1 MNTPPMHTPSPDQEP
16 NAVGPGRSFGRS
28 AGMLLAGLL
37 LALVLVLV
45 AAGLA
50 AWHSS
55 AVQLRLL
62 RAVPG
67 LSLDGVQGRLTGG
80 PLVIDRLRWQG
91 AGTSVEVDDLRWQD
105 AVWRWRP
112 HAGAWLGLD
121 LAQARARAVRVD
133 RTPAPATPSTPP
145 AAPTSLPSP
154 VALTAAGLQ
163 IDSISLDG
171 TSLLTALAADLKI
184 GADGGATHRIE
195 HFSLLRGELQVKG
208 DAAVGTDGALPV
220 TAALS
225 LATPSGQP
233 TAWQAQMRLR
243 GPLQRL
249 AADVDLRAESGATL
263 QAQAALMPF
272 AAWPLAA
279 LTLKAQ
285 DVDLSTLM
293 PGLPETALS
302 GTAALADVTA
312 GQALRLQVD
321 LRNAKAGAWDAG
333 RLPVRRVQGTL
344 QGRTDAPDRLVFDG
358 WTVDLG
364 GPAAGGQVT
373 LAGSWQ
379 GAQLALELQ
388 LQAVQTAQL
397 ATRAPPAAVDGQLKL
412 ELMGLALPG
421 GAAPTTAQTLSGQVT
436 ASLRGT
442 LPRPKASSRQRPP
455 PPLELRTELSFTQPA
470 DGSLTVDVT
479 QFEATAGPASTR
491 ATLDARRDTS
501 GTWALKS
508 EGQLGHMDL
517 AAWWAD
523 AMASD
528 LNGNWNADLRLP
540 SAPAASLL
548 ERLRGD
554 LQLQVRDSLMAG
566 LAVTGKASLQAADK
580 GLDVDAQLQA
590 AGNRLQLKGSP
601 GPDAGTPQWR
611 AALQAPA
618 LAALAPLVRQLPAA
632 QGWVPESG
640 AVTGTATAS
649 GQWPALRSDGEL
661 QIDDLRTAQLQL
673 RKGSLRWTFT
683 GTALDAPL
691 SLQAD
696 VSGLA
701 QAERRIDRLQA
712 SLNGSLR
719 QHTLNVRAESP
730 LRPPAWTDPVATGPA
745 AGAGAG
751 AGASSGASTVARA
764 PARAASG
771 VPGRPDDT
779 PKGSSLQIQAQGEWQ
794 PASAAGTST
803 LGAGEWRGTLSTL
816 HAGPRAAGA
825 EPWLSA
831 RDLKARLTLDA
842 QGRPAQGLLA
852 AGRLQAFGA
861 GLVWQQAQWQAA
873 ERPGQGPRITL
884 EAQLEPLALAPLLA
898 RLQPASG
905 WQGDLLIGG
914 RASVRSGETVDAD
927 IVIDSRGGDLGV
939 TVAGRPRTLGITA
952 LRVALAAH
960 NGRWELSQALT
971 GRQLGTV
978 AGSQVLQ
985 VPAGTLWPS
994 AETPLE
1000 GAVSLQVADA
1010 SVWSPWLPAGWR
1022 LGGGIHARAVL
1033 GGVLGAPTIS
1043 GDLEGQ
1049 KLLVRNI
1056 LEGIHLRDGALRVRL
1071 DQRQAV
1077 IEQAHFLGGA
1087 GGTLDVSGR
1096 VTFEGQPQVQLKLTA
1111 DSFRALD
1118 RVDRRVALSGSADLG
1133 LQDGRLAV
1141 KGNFKIDE
1149 GLIDVTASDAPS
1161 LDDDILVVGRRDAQ
1175 GKLLPV
1181 ADAAEAARQGV
1192 LAGADIDLRVAM
1204 GDALRVRGKG
1214 LDTRLTGQLRISSNE
1229 AGALVA
1235 RGVIN
1240 TAEGTYKAYGQNLAI
1255 KRGAIRFT
1263 GDLANPQLD
1272 ILALRADIDNPVGV
1286 VVSGYAIDP
1295 RVRLYSEPD
1304 LPEMD
1309 QLTWLLTGQAPQGQ
1323 GRDQSALLQRAAL
1336 ALLAGDRG
1344 ASDEGFLQRLGIDQ
1358 LGVARSDGGDTVVT
1372 IGKQLSKRLSI
1383 VYEKGL
1389 SAAAGS
1395 WALLYRIA
1403 GRTSVRART
1412 GVDNAVEVIWSW
1424 RWD

>member
-1 MNTPPMHTPSPDQEP
+1 
-16 NAVGPGRSFGRS
+16 
-28 AGMLLAGLL
+28 MLLAGLL
-37 LALVLVLV
+37 LALVLILV
-45 AAGLA
+45 GIGLA

-55 AVQLRLL
+55 TVQLRLL

-67 LSLDGVQGRLTGG
+67 LSLEGVQGRLTGG
-80 PLVIDRLRWQG
+80 PLVIERLRWQG
-91 AGTSVEVDDLRWQD
+91 AGTTVEVEDLRWQD
-105 AVWRWRP
+105 ARWQWRP

-133 RTPAPATPSTPP
+133 RTPLPATPTTPTAP
-145 AAPTSLPSP
+145 PTSLQSP

-163 IDSISLDG
+163 IGTISLDG
-171 TSLLTALAADLKI
+171 SPLLTALAADLKI
-184 GADGGATHRIE
+184 GAEGGAAHRIE
-195 HFSLLRGELQVKG
+195 HLSLVRGELQVKG
-208 DAAVGTDGALPV
+208 DAAVGTGGALPV
-220 TAALS
+220 TATLS
-225 LATPSGQP
+225 LATPTGQP
-233 TAWQAQMRLR
+233 TAWQAQMHLR
-243 GPLQRL
+243 GPLQKL
-249 AADVDLRAESGATL
+249 ATDVDLRTESGATL
-263 QAQAALMPF
+263 QAQANVMPF

-285 DVDLSTLM
+285 DVDLSMLM

-312 GQALRLQVD
+312 GQPLRLQVA
-321 LRNAKAGAWDAG
+321 LRNAKAGPWDAG
-333 RLPVRRVQGTL
+333 RLPVRSVQGTL
-344 QGRTDAPDRLVFDG
+344 QGRTDTLDRLVIDG
-358 WTVDLG
+358 WTVELG
-364 GPAAGGQVT
+364 GPSAGGQVT
-373 LAGSWQ
+373 LAGQWQ

-388 LQAVQTAQL
+388 LQAVQTAML
-397 ATRAPPAAVDGQLKL
+397 ATGAPPAAVDGQLKL

-421 GAAPTTAQTLSGQVT
+421 GNTSSTSTSPAAAKVLSGQVT
-436 ASLRGT
+436 AALRGT
-442 LPRPKASSRQRPP
+442 LPRPKAGKQQRPP
-455 PPLELRTELSFTQPA
+455 PPLELHSELSFTQPA
-470 DGSLTVDVT
+470 NGSLVVVVRKL
-479 QFEATAGPASTR
+479 EATAGAASTR
-491 ATLDARRDTS
+491 ATLDARRDTG

-508 EGQLGHMDL
+508 EGKLDHMDL
-517 AAWWAD
+517 AAWWAG

-528 LNGNWNADLRLP
+528 INGDWNADLRLP
-540 SAPAASLL
+540 AAPAATLL
-548 ERLRGD
+548 ESLRGAV
-554 LQLQVRDSLMAG
+554 QLQVRDSAMAG
-566 LAVTGKASLQAADK
+566 VPVTGKASLQAADK
-580 GLDVDAQLQA
+580 GLDIDAQLQA
-590 AGNRLQLKGSP
+590 AGNRLQLKASP
-601 GPDAGTPQWR
+601 GPDAGAPQWR

-618 LAALAPLVRQLPAA
+618 LAALAPLITQLPAA
-632 QGWVPESG
+632 RGWVPESG
-640 AVTGTATAS
+640 TVTGTATAS
-649 GQWPALRSDGEL
+649 GQWPALRSEGEL
-661 QIDDLRTAQLQL
+661 QIDDLRMPQAQV

-691 SLQAD
+691 SLEAD
-696 VSGLA
+696 FSGLS

-719 QHTLNVRAESP
+719 KHTLSVQADSP
-730 LRPPAWTDPVATGPA
+730 LRPPAWTDSVAAGPA
-745 AGAGAG
+745 PGAA
-751 AGASSGASTVARA
+751 ASA
-764 PARAASG
+764 PAGAASG
-771 VPGRPDDT
+771 AQAKPAAT
-779 PKGSSLQIQAQGEWQ
+779 AKGSSLVVRAQGQWQ
-794 PASAAGTST
+794 PASTARAST

-831 RDLKARLTLDA
+831 KDLKARVTLDA
-842 QGRPAQGLLA
+842 QGRPTQGQLA

-873 ERPGQGPRITL
+873 ERPGQGPRVTL

-914 RASVRSGETVDAD
+914 RASVRSGESIDAD

-939 TVAGRPRTLGITA
+939 TVAGRPRTLGISA

-960 NGRWELSQALT
+960 DGRWELSQALT

-978 AGSQVLQ
+978 AGSQVLKLA
-985 VPAGTLWPS
+985 AGTLWPS

-1043 GDLEGQ
+1043 GDLEGHQ
-1049 KLLVRNI
+1049 LLVRNI
-1056 LEGIHLRDGALRVRL
+1056 LEGIHLRDGAVRVRL

-1096 VTFEGQPQVQLKLTA
+1096 VTFEGKPQVQLKLTA
-1111 DSFRALD
+1111 DTFRALD
-1118 RVDRRVALSGSADLG
+1118 RVDRRVALSGSADVG

-1141 KGNFKIDE
+1141 KGNFTIDE

-1161 LDDDILVVGRRDAQ
+1161 LDDDILVIGRRDAQ
-1175 GKLLPV
+1175 GKLLPPP
-1181 ADAAEAARQGV
+1181 DPAEAARQGV

-1240 TAEGTYKAYGQNLAI
+1240 TAEGTYKAYGQNLTI
-1255 KRGAIRFT
+1255 KRGNIRFT

-1389 SAAAGS
+1389 SAAGGS

-1412 GVDNAVEVIWSW
+1412 GTDNAVEVIWSW